1 MPNKSGKITPIR
13 LSNEA
18 RTEIDRRKSES
29 GNSLVKIVEE
39 AIMGHGRF
47 NPRIE
52 AEISL
57 YQRENNCS
65 RPDAV
70 EAMLIEAVALR
81 YKNSNS
87 TPKLD
92 RLEKNL
98 VREDVDAVRSQSAS
112 NGQKTVRVAGAIRHR
127 SSRQSRLSM

>member
-1 MPNKSGKITPIR
+1 M
-13 LSNEA
+13 LSDEA
-18 RTEIDRRKSES
+18 RAEIDRRKNETGISLVQSVEDAIFGKDRFNSKIETEITLYQQES
-29 GNSLVKIVEE
+29 G
-39 AIMGHGRF
+39 
-47 NPRIE
+47 
-52 AEISL
+52 
-57 YQRENNCS
+57 CS
-65 RPDAV
+65 RPDAI